1 MRCCSQQLN
10 RLLLPVIQAY
20 TTLALLCQYA
30 TLLVLQTIPHYYLTV
45 DCRVDNLMKLRAQ
58 LNEALASRDGGKL
71 SVNDFVVKASALVSA
86 HFDHVEVTVSVQCG
100 AAATPC

>member
-1 MRCCSQQLN
+1 M
-10 RLLLPVIQAY
+10 
-20 TTLALLCQYA
+20 
-30 TLLVLQTIPHYYLTV
+30 LQTIPHYYLTV

-86 HFDHVEVTVSVQCG
+86 HLLVVLESCLCNVRCG
-100 AAATPC
+100 AAAASC